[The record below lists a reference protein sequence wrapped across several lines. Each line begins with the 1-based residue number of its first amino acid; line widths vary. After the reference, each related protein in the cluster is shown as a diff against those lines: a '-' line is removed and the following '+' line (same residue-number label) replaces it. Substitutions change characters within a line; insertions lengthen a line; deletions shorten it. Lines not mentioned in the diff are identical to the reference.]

1 MTEGI
6 RKKLW
11 IKQETDR
18 VYRTNI
24 YIYIYI
30 YTNIYKKLYALYG
43 KQFKTVVGTKKLKT
57 VGYITPTMGHYPRD
71 G

>member
-30 YTNIYKKLYALYG
+30 YKKLYAIYG